1 MKISLFTKT
10 YIPLLLLIIII
21 LCSYGYINLKDQEK
35 SYLKIMEAQVH
46 SALKTN
52 IFLNTE
58 YILADDKAQLISNSL
73 EFLKD
78 NDIIR
83 YIVYDKNSDFKLFIS
98 KKSFDILDDFD
109 KTYKE
114 LYNEEEKY
122 KILKANLYNEEVFHY
137 VYKIK
142 ISKLEWGWM
151 HVGVSL
157 DEYYKQIEK
166 IYYNFFY
173 ITFITILI
181 AIVFSYIL
189 IKWLTIPIVD
199 LSEKVSKISKGEFE
213 KIDSKFITKDEI
225 GQLKKDFN
233 TMVQYLKYSKEQEKY
248 IFHQSKMTQMSEL
261 LNNIAHQW
269 RQPLSVISAGVS
281 GMKLKK
287 EFGELNDDDFDKSYN
302 IMMDNIKYLTKT
314 IDIFGKY
321 TKNDTKIESIYIN
334 QLINDLVLL
343 NHDILNK
350 NFIKMS
356 LFLLKDDININIHS
370 NSLSQVIMN
379 LILNSFNAFEKKEI
393 NDREI
398 SINIEHIDN
407 KILIHISDNAQ
418 GIPEDVIDKIF
429 EPYFTTKHQA
439 IGVGMGLFL
448 TYDIVKNIL
457 KGDIKVENI
466 KHGAKFTLS
475 IPVNIK

>member
-114 LYNEEEKY
+114 LYNKEEKY

-189 IKWLTIPIVD
+189 IKW
-199 LSEKVSKISKGEFE
+199 
-213 KIDSKFITKDEI
+213 
-225 GQLKKDFN
+225 FN
-233 TMVQYLKYSKEQEKY
+233 T
-248 IFHQSKMTQMSEL
+248 
-261 LNNIAHQW
+261 
-269 RQPLSVISAGVS
+269 
-281 GMKLKK
+281 
-287 EFGELNDDDFDKSYN
+287 
-302 IMMDNIKYLTKT
+302 
-314 IDIFGKY
+314 
-321 TKNDTKIESIYIN
+321 
-334 QLINDLVLL
+334 
-343 NHDILNK
+343 
-350 NFIKMS
+350 
-356 LFLLKDDININIHS
+356 
-370 NSLSQVIMN
+370 
-379 LILNSFNAFEKKEI
+379 
-393 NDREI
+393 
-398 SINIEHIDN
+398 
-407 KILIHISDNAQ
+407 
-418 GIPEDVIDKIF
+418 
-429 EPYFTTKHQA
+429 
-439 IGVGMGLFL
+439 
-448 TYDIVKNIL
+448 
-457 KGDIKVENI
+457 
-466 KHGAKFTLS
+466 
-475 IPVNIK
+475 